1 MKNHDLENSFKHLK
15 NTIPLMLKHKIPA
28 VPLNYALWYTY
39 ASNESES
46 LNETLDH
53 ALQRN
58 LPISDS
64 KTRDLYRKH
73 VADEQDVDVWELR
86 HSLESMV
93 IELSQSVQDTR
104 SETRNFKS
112 TMDTCMDD
120 LAKVEREGLSME
132 EVMDLVRTL
141 VSQTKQIRGSTL
153 SFSTALNDAER
164 EITRLRNQLEQS
176 QQAALYDAL
185 TGLCNRRYF
194 DEELA
199 AYAMRPNMCL
209 ILADLDH
216 FKKINDTHGHVMGD
230 LVLKASAKKLQAACR
245 EGAQAFRF
253 GGEEFAIIVPNNK
266 LSVARQIAET
276 MRRSIEKIGV
286 RDKRTSE
293 VLGGISASFGIAEM
307 KAGMNPLALIEAAD
321 KQLYE
326 AKNLGRNRV
335 MPMSNG

>member
-15 NTIPLMLKHKIPA
+15 NTIPLLLKHKIPA
-28 VPLNYALWYTY
+28 VPINYALWYTY
-39 ASNESES
+39 ASKESES
-46 LNETLDH
+46 LNETLDD

-64 KTRDLYRKH
+64 KTKDLYRKY
-73 VADEQDVDVWELR
+73 VADEQDIDTWDLR

-153 SFSTALNDAER
+153 SFSTALNDAEK
-164 EITRLRNQLEQS
+164 EISRLKNQLEQS

-199 AYAMRPNMCL
+199 VNAMQPNMCL
-209 ILADLDH
+209 ILVDLDN
-216 FKKINDTHGHVMGD
+216 FKTINDTHGHVMGD

-245 EGAQAFRF
+245 DGAQAFRF
-253 GGEEFAIIVPNNK
+253 GGEEFAIIVPNSK

-276 MRRSIEKIGV
+276 MRRAIEKIGV

-293 VLGGISASFGIAEM
+293 VLGGISASFGVAEM
-307 KAGMNPLALIEAAD
+307 KKGMNPLALIQAAD
-321 KQLYE
+321 KQLYD

-335 MPMSNG
+335 MPMATS

>member
-104 SETRNFKS
+104 SETRNFKN

-253 GGEEFAIIVPNNK
+253 GGEEFAIIVPNSK

>member
-15 NTIPLMLKHKIPA
+15 NTIPLLLKHKIPA

-39 ASNESES
+39 ASKESES
-46 LNETLDH
+46 LNETLDD

-64 KTRDLYRKH
+64 KTKDLYRKH
-73 VADEQDVDVWELR
+73 VADEQDIDTWDLR

-93 IELSQSVQDTR
+93 MELSQSVQDTR

-141 VSQTKQIRGSTL
+141 VNQTKQIRGSTL
-153 SFSTALNDAER
+153 SFSSALNDAEK
-164 EITRLRNQLEQS
+164 EITRLRSQLEQS

-199 AYAMRPNMCL
+199 AHAMRPHMCL
-209 ILADLDH
+209 ILVDLDN
-216 FKKINDTHGHVMGD
+216 FKTINDTHGHVMGD
-230 LVLKASAKKLQAACR
+230 LVLKACAKS
-245 EGAQAFRF
+245 FRSLVVK
-253 GGEEFAIIVPNNK
+253 ALRRSVLVARNSRSSVPNCK
-266 LSVARQIAET
+266 LNVARQIAET
-276 MRRSIEKIGV
+276 MRRAIEKIGV

-293 VLGGISASFGIAEM
+293 VLGGISASFGVAEM
-307 KAGMNPLALIEAAD
+307 KQGMNPLGLIQAAD
-321 KQLYE
+321 KHLYD

-335 MPMSNG
+335 MPISN

>member
-199 AYAMRPNMCL
+199 AHAMRPNMCL

-253 GGEEFAIIVPNNK
+253 GGEEFAIIVPNSK

>member
-1 MKNHDLENSFKHLK
+1 VKNHDLENSFKHLK

-253 GGEEFAIIVPNNK
+253 GGEEFAIIVPNSK

-293 VLGGISASFGIAEM
+293 VLGGISASFGIAET

>member
-253 GGEEFAIIVPNNK
+253 GGEEFAIIVPNSK

-293 VLGGISASFGIAEM
+293 VLGGISASFGIAET

>member
-15 NTIPLMLKHKIPA
+15 NTIPLLLKHKIPA

-39 ASNESES
+39 ASKESES
-46 LNETLDH
+46 LNETLDD

-64 KTRDLYRKH
+64 KTKDLYRKH
-73 VADEQDVDVWELR
+73 VADEQDIDTWDLR
-86 HSLESMV
+86 HSLESIV

-141 VSQTKQIRGSTL
+141 VNQTKQIRGSTL
-153 SFSTALNDAER
+153 SFSSALNDAEK
-164 EITRLRNQLEQS
+164 EISRLRSQLEQS

-199 AYAMRPNMCL
+199 AHAMRPHMCL
-209 ILADLDH
+209 ILADLDN
-216 FKKINDTHGHVMGD
+216 FKTINDTHGHVMGD
-230 LVLKASAKKLQAACR
+230 LVLKACAKKLQSACR

-253 GGEEFAIIVPNNK
+253 GGEEFAIIVPNCK
-266 LSVARQIAET
+266 LNVARQIAET
-276 MRRSIEKIGV
+276 MRRAIEKIGV

-293 VLGGISASFGIAEM
+293 VLGGISASFGVAEM
-307 KAGMNPLALIEAAD
+307 KQGMNPLGLIQAAD
-321 KQLYE
+321 KHLYD

-335 MPMSNG
+335 MPISN

>member
-15 NTIPLMLKHKIPA
+15 NTIPLLLKHKIPA

-199 AYAMRPNMCL
+199 AHAMRPNMCL

-216 FKKINDTHGHVMGD
+216 FKKINDSHGHVMGD

-253 GGEEFAIIVPNNK
+253 GGEEFAIIVPNSK

-286 RDKRTSE
+286 RDKRTSQ

-307 KAGMNPLALIEAAD
+307 KTGMNPLALIEAAD

>member
-194 DEELA
+194 DAELA

-253 GGEEFAIIVPNNK
+253 GGEEFAIIVPNSK

>member
-194 DEELA
+194 DAELA

-230 LVLKASAKKLQAACR
+230 LVLKASAKKLQASCR

-253 GGEEFAIIVPNNK
+253 GGEEFAIIVPNSK

>member
-253 GGEEFAIIVPNNK
+253 GGEEFAIIVPNSK

>member
-15 NTIPLMLKHKIPA
+15 NTIPLLLKHKIPA

-199 AYAMRPNMCL
+199 AHAMRPNMCL

-253 GGEEFAIIVPNNK
+253 GGEEFAIIVPNSK

-286 RDKRTSE
+286 RDKRTSQ

-307 KAGMNPLALIEAAD
+307 KTGMNPLALIEAAD

>member
-15 NTIPLMLKHKIPA
+15 NTIPLLLKHKIPA

-176 QQAALYDAL
+176 QQAALYDVL

-199 AYAMRPNMCL
+199 AHAMRPNMCL

-253 GGEEFAIIVPNNK
+253 GGEEFAIIVPNSK

-286 RDKRTSE
+286 RDKRTSQ

-307 KAGMNPLALIEAAD
+307 KTGMIPWRLLRLRINSYM
-321 KQLYE
+321 KQ
-326 AKNLGRNRV
+326 RT
-335 MPMSNG
+335 

>member
-1 MKNHDLENSFKHLK
+1 
-15 NTIPLMLKHKIPA
+15 MLKHKIPA

-86 HSLESMV
+86 HSLEGMV

-253 GGEEFAIIVPNNK
+253 GGEEFAIIVPNSK

>member
-1 MKNHDLENSFKHLK
+1 
-15 NTIPLMLKHKIPA
+15 MLKHKIPA

-141 VSQTKQIRGSTL
+141 VSQTKQIRGSAL

-253 GGEEFAIIVPNNK
+253 GGEEFAIIVPNSK

>member
-1 MKNHDLENSFKHLK
+1 
-15 NTIPLMLKHKIPA
+15 MLKHKIPA

-199 AYAMRPNMCL
+199 AHAMRPNMCL

-253 GGEEFAIIVPNNK
+253 GGEEFAIIVPNSK

>member
-15 NTIPLMLKHKIPA
+15 NTIPLLLKHKIPA

-199 AYAMRPNMCL
+199 AHAMRPNMCL

-253 GGEEFAIIVPNNK
+253 GGEEFAIIVPNSK

-286 RDKRTSE
+286 RDKRTAE

-335 MPMSNG
+335 MPMSKG

>member
-1 MKNHDLENSFKHLK
+1 VKNHDLENSFKHLK

-253 GGEEFAIIVPNNK
+253 GGEEFAIIVPNSK